1 MSDVRYKTL
10 EERVAYLEAKLERQE
25 KIEEQLKRTQD
36 ALMRVATLADKN
48 FARMSGRIANK
59 SDGFFSDL
67 FNW

>member
-1 MSDVRYKTL
+1 MI
-10 EERVAYLEAKLERQE
+10 EERVAYLEAKLERVE

-36 ALMRVATLADKN
+36 ALMQLANTYDRN
-48 FARMSGRIANK
+48 FAILSGRVSRK

>member
-1 MSDVRYKTL
+1 MTDTKYKTL

-36 ALMRVATLADKN
+36 AVMQLAITYDKN
-48 FARMSGRIANK
+48 FAILSGRVSRK

>member
-1 MSDVRYKTL
+1 MYTV
-10 EERVAYLEAKLERQE
+10 EERLAIAEEKLKRME

-36 ALMRVATLADKN
+36 ALMQLALSSDKN
-48 FARMSGRIANK
+48 FAILSGRVSRK

>member
-1 MSDVRYKTL
+1 MTDTKYKTL
-10 EERVAYLEAKLERQE
+10 EERIAYLEAKLERQE

-36 ALMRVATLADKN
+36 ALMQVAGTCDRN
-48 FARMSGRIANK
+48 FAILSGRVSRK

>member
-1 MSDVRYKTL
+1 MYSI
-10 EERVAYLEAKLERQE
+10 EERLAIAEEKLKRME

-36 ALMRVATLADKN
+36 ALMQLANTSDKN
-48 FARMSGRIANK
+48 FAILSGRVSRK